1 MEKGDKL
8 AYANKA
14 NQSITSQKRDS
25 PVFWRIANSVFSTKE
40 NLLYPLC
47 STALRC
53 CLLDLIK
60 RNCFLK
66 TFLRTLILMNQL
78 PVFSSRTNQKL
89 HIISVTHKMIKKF
102 RTNLDLSKASGP
114 DYNPVVVLR
123 NFESQLWDILAELFN
138 ICLKYSCFPNC
149 WKVLSVVP
157 VFPDVGERSTAKNYR
172 SVSLLSV
179 VSKAFEKLVN
189 DSLVE
194 DLEKIG
200 LFLISNMVILLDQVQ
215 IFWLLYLI
223 ELLVV

>member
-1 MEKGDKL
+1 MLIK
-8 AYANKA
+8 
-14 NQSITSQKRDS
+14 QIS
-25 PVFWRIANSVFSTKE
+25 PSLPRNVTLGCFGELLIVFSTKE

-60 RNCFLK
+60 QNCLLK
-66 TFLRTLILMNQL
+66 TFSRTLILMNQL